1 MKMSMKRWLSGRF
14 CLHFYN
20 ASTFLLFKLN
30 IFCLI
35 LFPVNSSWRNGAEIG
50 WSCLKWIFPTT
61 SRLFGQRKG
70 IINNNRILKLHLNG
84 QGVTILRVLVYK
96 YKNIFH
102 LCVNNYEN
110 TRFSSAKVYNTPS
123 DVIFALLL
131 LTFALNVEVTA
142 NVNEKW
148 WRWIENV

>member
-1 MKMSMKRWLSGRF
+1 
-14 CLHFYN
+14 
-20 ASTFLLFKLN
+20 
-30 IFCLI
+30 
-35 LFPVNSSWRNGAEIG
+35 
-50 WSCLKWIFPTT
+50 
-61 SRLFGQRKG
+61 
-70 IINNNRILKLHLNG
+70 
-84 QGVTILRVLVYK
+84 
-96 YKNIFH
+96 
-102 LCVNNYEN
+102 VNNYEN